1 MDLFA
6 MPMQKVSIYTLKIE
20 KLVDGYVNNSKSIRA
35 TGIILMGN
43 NIIPVALMLGSIS
56 ELLIRSSDVLMWS
69 NKITTAAEKSIK
81 QIILMFH
88 MLHVRNEKI
97 IFREDL

>member
-1 MDLFA
+1 M
-6 MPMQKVSIYTLKIE
+6 
-20 KLVDGYVNNSKSIRA
+20 NNSKSIRA

-69 NKITTAAEKSIK
+69 NKITTAAEKSI
-81 QIILMFH
+81 INRSF
-88 MLHVRNEKI
+88 
-97 IFREDL
+97 

>member
-1 MDLFA
+1 
-6 MPMQKVSIYTLKIE
+6 MPMHKVSIYTLKIE

-69 NKITTAAEKSIK
+69 NKITTAAEKSI
-81 QIILMFH
+81 INRSF
-88 MLHVRNEKI
+88 
-97 IFREDL
+97 